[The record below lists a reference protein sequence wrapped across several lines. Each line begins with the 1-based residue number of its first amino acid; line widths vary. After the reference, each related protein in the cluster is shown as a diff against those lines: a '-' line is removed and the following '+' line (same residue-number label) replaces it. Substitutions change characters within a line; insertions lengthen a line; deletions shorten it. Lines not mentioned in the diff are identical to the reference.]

1 METNRAPERAK
12 PVIAAVLGEQQR
24 LWKNLLSFPRVVQS
38 ALATRV
44 GTSAHDVVL
53 GRGTHT
59 LLRYHRD
66 TPATQ
71 AEPVLLCYALV
82 NRPYILDLQ
91 PDKSVVAQY
100 LRRGF
105 DVYMIDWGVPTDAD
119 RGLTL
124 EHYVCEFLAEAV
136 EFVRRAHDR
145 AKLHLIGYCMGGTL
159 AALHGALEPETLAT
173 LTLLAAPIDFAGSD
187 SLLNLWTQRDH
198 FDVDAFVDRYG
209 NCPAWFLQ
217 TCFLAMNPIG
227 NLFEKSL
234 AFYEQLDQL
243 GAVANYFAVERWVND
258 NIPIAGETFRQ
269 FVKRLYQGNELVA
282 GTFELGG
289 RRVDLG
295 RIACPVLLLTAS
307 NDHLVAP
314 ASTEG
319 IRPRIASRDVSS
331 MPIAAGHVGLVV
343 SGKAQKT
350 YWPAATRWLGE
361 RSETAPTI
369 NEPQLSL

>member
-1 METNRAPERAK
+1 
-12 PVIAAVLGEQQR
+12 
-24 LWKNLLSFPRVVQS
+24 
-38 ALATRV
+38 
-44 GTSAHDVVL
+44 
-53 GRGTHT
+53 
-59 LLRYHRD
+59 
-66 TPATQ
+66 
-71 AEPVLLCYALV
+71 
-82 NRPYILDLQ
+82 
-91 PDKSVVAQY
+91 
-100 LRRGF
+100 
-105 DVYMIDWGVPTDAD
+105 
-119 RGLTL
+119 
-124 EHYVCEFLAEAV
+124 
-136 EFVRRAHDR
+136 
-145 AKLHLIGYCMGGTL
+145 MGGTM
-159 AALHGALEPETLAT
+159 ATMATALDPAPVKT